1 MIVVASSFCLPLF
14 HRFKLYCLQCT
25 FYLVKVMVDVRGL
38 DPCFAP
44 SRRLSSVRFLTY
56 SGEEIKKISCKH
68 ITNPNTFDS
77 LLHPNIGGLYDSTLG
92 PCDKSDLCG
101 TCSLNY
107 VHCPGHMGHLSL
119 PLPVYHPLFF
129 LSLYQLLRSSC
140 WVCHRL
146 LCTPIKAHLL
156 VGQLELLSQGLLSEA
171 LALEAAVGCGDADSA
186 DRAQEGADNI
196 IESITLCV
204 QSCRENAAEDSVEK
218 RNIRTKNL
226 IDLRRLLVNGFL
238 KYCSSGVK
246 TCPYCTAPVRAV
258 RQENHVRIFLKPLAR
273 KNAGSWVA
281 AYKKEMQRKKE
292 AAVMDERDE
301 PNETGEREETGS
313 DHEDESAAAKL
324 AESLKDSR
332 VTAEKCTK
340 QQFVSPLEVQEHIK
354 ALWDNQGMLMD
365 AIFGYMRSEMA
376 GGSGRST
383 ADMFFLDVV
392 PVPPSRFRPVSI
404 NVHVHEILCVCAYL
418 QKQECMNSLLKN
430 RVCVFANVTFTVV
443 AI

>member
-1 MIVVASSFCLPLF
+1 
-14 HRFKLYCLQCT
+14 
-25 FYLVKVMVDVRGL
+25 MVDVRGL
-38 DPCFAP
+38 DPRFAP

-56 SGEEIKKISCKH
+56 SGEEIKKISCKR

-77 LLHPNIGGLYDSTLG
+77 LLHPNIGGLYDSALG

-107 VHCPGHMGHLSL
+107 VHCPGHMGHLPL

-140 WVCHRL
+140 WVCHHL

-156 VGQLELLSQGLLSEA
+156 VGQLELLSHGLLSEA
-171 LALEAAVGCGDADSA
+171 LTLEAAVGCSDADSA

-196 IESITLCV
+196 IESITLRV
-204 QSCRENAAEDSVEK
+204 QSCRENATEDSVEK
-218 RNIRTKNL
+218 HSMKTKNL

-258 RQENHVRIFLKPLAR
+258 RQENNVRIFLKPLAR

-292 AAVMDERDE
+292 ASEAAETNGQDE
-301 PNETGEREETGS
+301 PEITGEEEESGS
-313 DHEDESAAAKL
+313 DREDEGTAAKL

-354 ALWDNQGMLMD
+354 ALWDNQGTLMD
-365 AIFGYMRSEMA
+365 SIFGYMRSEVT
-376 GGSGRST
+376 GWSGSSGRST

-392 PVPPSRFRPVSI
+392 PVPPSRFRPVS
-404 NVHVHEILCVCAYL
+404 
-418 QKQECMNSLLKN
+418 
-430 RVCVFANVTFTVV
+430 ANVQC
-443 AI
+443 A